1 MRVLITLKSTIR
13 KDSLG
18 GVGMYYLSLQNHFHP
33 LVEYFH
39 FSDDKSKNLLKK
51 VKFRIT
57 DMYTFFRKCR
67 KKQPKIDIVHLNPS
81 LSWSGLL
88 RDGFFLMLARL
99 YKKKTIVFFRGWHEY
114 MVTKI
119 DQNRIIRF
127 FFKKVYGKSDAFIAL
142 SSAFKTKL
150 REWDFKQ
157 PVFIETTS
165 VDDRLI
171 AASEGSQQQKKT
183 KNKISILFLARVEK
197 AKGIYET
204 LEAYRLLAEKQLDIS
219 LTIAGDGSC
228 LYEIKQF
235 ASDNNLDVKFKGYVS
250 GEEKGKTFAES
261 DIYLFPTYHGE
272 GMPNAVLEA
281 MAFGL
286 PVITRPVGGL
296 NDFFEDGKMG
306 YLTESKDP
314 KVYAELIEKLI
325 TNPVLRKEISA
336 YNAAFARNHFMASN
350 VARRL
355 ENIYQEVLE
364 GKAKDASWMDN
375 IRPF

>member
-1 MRVLITLKSTIR
+1 
-13 KDSLG
+13 
-18 GVGMYYLSLQNHFHP
+18 
-33 LVEYFH
+33 
-39 FSDDKSKNLLKK
+39 
-51 VKFRIT
+51 
-57 DMYTFFRKCR
+57 MYTFFRKCR